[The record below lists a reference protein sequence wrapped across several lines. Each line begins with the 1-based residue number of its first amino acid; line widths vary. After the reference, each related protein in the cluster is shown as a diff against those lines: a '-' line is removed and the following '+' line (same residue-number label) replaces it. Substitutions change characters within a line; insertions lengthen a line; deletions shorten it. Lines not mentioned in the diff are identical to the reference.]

1 VLRGELRGG
10 RWFESAAARSDRA
23 ERRVIPARR
32 SEYSRTLVEPPSS
45 DLDSA
50 DVIPLKGSE
59 NEAWSVWYRL
69 WTEQE
74 SKSDLMLELT
84 VRYVGG
90 DDVHIE
96 VDDLRVA

>member
-1 VLRGELRGG
+1 
-10 RWFESAAARSDRA
+10 
-23 ERRVIPARR
+23 
-32 SEYSRTLVEPPSS
+32 
-45 DLDSA
+45 
-50 DVIPLKGSE
+50 VIPLTGSE